1 MNSAEAVSQHALEES
16 NYKACF
22 LIPCFNHG
30 ATMPSVVSSLLNFKL
45 PIIIVDD
52 GSELETKQ
60 FLTPLADSPSVT
72 LVTLEQNQGKGG
84 AVKAGIKR
92 AQELGFSHAIQI
104 DADGQHDLEALP
116 ALIQAS
122 QAKPMRLISGQ
133 PIYDD
138 SVPKARLYGRYAT
151 HIWVWIETLS
161 LSIKDSMCGFRT
173 YPVNQTQAV
182 LSKYDVGSR
191 MDFDIEILVRL
202 YWEGCD
208 IDFVETRVIYPE
220 NGISHF
226 DALWDNV
233 KISWMHTRLFFGM
246 LPRAPKLIARHF
258 KSDSAKKL
266 SAENSQ
272 GSSADSRQVNSEQIS
287 SEQPHWSRTQE
298 RGTVLGIK
306 LLLAVYTLLGRGV
319 FNLILRG
326 VMRYYHLTGK
336 RARNASEQYLFQL
349 KAYAEQQNIELP
361 AELTSYNHL
370 LSFGHTMLDKLAA
383 WKGDFSADNLTIH
396 GQDQFESMVANQ
408 QGVLILGSHLGNIEL
423 CRALGRR
430 HSNIKINAL
439 VFTEH
444 AERFNSVM
452 KAVNPQSDLNLI
464 QVTSMGPDTAIL
476 LQQKLEQGEWIV
488 IVGDRTSTS
497 KESRS
502 VWAEFLGKKAPFPQ
516 GPFMLA
522 SVLKAPV
529 FLLFGLRDDSQS
541 KPHFNVYFEHF
552 SDKIELPRKTREQSL
567 QQVVQKYADR
577 LEHYTLKAPLQWY
590 NFFNFWTLSKHHD
603 EKESK

>member
-1 MNSAEAVSQHALEES
+1 MNSAPIEAVSQQNLKES

-30 ATMPSVVSSLLNFKL
+30 ATMPTVVSSLHHFEL

-52 GSELETKQ
+52 GSELTTKQ
-60 FLTPLADSPSVT
+60 FLAPLAENSNVT

-84 AVKAGIKR
+84 AVKAGIKK
-92 AQELGFSHAIQI
+92 AQQLGFSHAIQI

-122 QAKPMRLISGQ
+122 QDKPQRLISGQ
-133 PIYDD
+133 PVYDD

-161 LSIKDSMCGFRT
+161 LSIKDSMCGFRA
-173 YPVNQTQAV
+173 YPIDKTQTV
-182 LSKYDVGSR
+182 LNKYDVGSR

-258 KSDSAKKL
+258 KSDSAKSGQNQDSL
-266 SAENSQ
+266 AESNKK
-272 GSSADSRQVNSEQIS
+272 E

-383 WKGDFSADNLTIH
+383 WKGDFSVDNLTIH
-396 GQDQFESMVANQ
+396 GQDQFESMVENQ

-502 VWAEFLGKKAPFPQ
+502 VWAEFLGKEAPFPQ

-552 SDKIELPRKTREQSL
+552 GDKIELPRKTREQSL
-567 QQVVQKYADR
+567 QQVVQKYANR

>member
-60 FLTPLADSPSVT
+60 LLTPLADSPSVT
-72 LVTLEQNQGKGG
+72 LVTLHQNQGKGG
-84 AVKAGIKR
+84 AVKAGIKK
-92 AQELGFSHAIQI
+92 AQQLGFSHAIQI

-116 ALIQAS
+116 ALVEAS
-122 QAKPMRLISGQ
+122 QAKPQRLISGQ
-133 PIYDD
+133 PVYDD

-161 LSIKDSMCGFRT
+161 LSIKDSMCGFRA
-173 YPVNQTQAV
+173 YPINQTQAV

-246 LPRAPKLIARHF
+246 LPRTPKLIARHF
-258 KSDSAKKL
+258 KPTSANNDQNQDSL
-266 SAENSQ
+266 AESNK
-272 GSSADSRQVNSEQIS
+272 NE

-306 LLLAVYTLLGRGV
+306 LLLAIYTLLGRGV

-336 RARNASEQYLFQL
+336 RARNSSEQYLFQL

-361 AELTSYNHL
+361 TELTSYNHL

-383 WKGDFSADNLTIH
+383 WKGDFSVDNLTIH
-396 GQDQFESMVANQ
+396 GQDQFESMVENQ

-502 VWAEFLGKKAPFPQ
+502 VWAEFLGKDAPFPQ

-522 SVLKAPV
+522 SILKAPV
-529 FLLFGLRDDSQS
+529 FLLFGLRDDTQS

-567 QQVVQKYADR
+567 QQVVQKYANR

-590 NFFNFWTLSKHHD
+590 NFFNFWTLSNQHHD

>member
-1 MNSAEAVSQHALEES
+1 MNSAPIEAVSQQTLKES

-30 ATMPSVVSSLLNFKL
+30 ATMPSVVSSLLNFEL

-52 GSELETKQ
+52 GSELATKQ
-60 FLTPLADSPSVT
+60 FLTPLAENPNVT

-104 DADGQHDLEALP
+104 DADGQHDLDALP

-122 QAKPMRLISGQ
+122 QDKPQRLISGQ
-133 PIYDD
+133 PVYDE

-161 LSIKDSMCGFRT
+161 LSIKDSMCGFRA
-173 YPVNQTQAV
+173 YPINQTQTV
-182 LSKYDVGSR
+182 LDKYDVGSR

-258 KSDSAKKL
+258 KTDSVKSGQNQYSL
-266 SAENSQ
+266 AELNK
-272 GSSADSRQVNSEQIS
+272 NE

-326 VMRYYHLTGK
+326 VMGYYHLTGK

-349 KAYAEQQNIELP
+349 KTYAEQQNIELP
-361 AELTSYNHL
+361 TELTSYNHL

-383 WKGDFSADNLTIH
+383 WKGDFSVDNLSIH
-396 GQDQFESMVANQ
+396 GQEQFESMVSNK

-502 VWAEFLGKKAPFPQ
+502 VWAEFLGKEAPFPQ

-567 QQVVQKYADR
+567 QQVVQKYANR

>member
-1 MNSAEAVSQHALEES
+1 MNSAPIEAVSQQNLKES
-16 NYKACF
+16 SYNACF

-30 ATMPSVVSSLLNFKL
+30 ATMPAVVSSLHHFEL

-52 GSELETKQ
+52 GSELTTKQ
-60 FLTPLADSPSVT
+60 FLAPLSENSYVT
-72 LVTLEQNQGKGG
+72 LVTLEQNQGKGS
-84 AVKAGIKR
+84 AVKAGIKK

-104 DADGQHDLEALP
+104 DADGQHDLDALP

-122 QAKPMRLISGQ
+122 QAKPQRLISGQ

-161 LSIKDSMCGFRT
+161 LSIKDSMCGFRA
-173 YPVNQTQAV
+173 YPIDKTQTV
-182 LSKYDVGSR
+182 LNKYDVGSR

-258 KSDSAKKL
+258 KSDSVKSGQNQDSLAESNKK
-266 SAENSQ
+266 ESQ
-272 GSSADSRQVNSEQIS
+272 
-287 SEQPHWSRTQE
+287 QPHWSRTQE

-383 WKGDFSADNLTIH
+383 WKGDFSVDNLTIH
-396 GQDQFESMVANQ
+396 GQDQFESMVENQ

-502 VWAEFLGKKAPFPQ
+502 VWAEFLGKEAPFPQ

-529 FLLFGLRDDSQS
+529 FLLFGLRDDSQP

-567 QQVVQKYADR
+567 QQVVQKYANR

-590 NFFNFWTLSKHHD
+590 NFFNFWT
-603 EKESK
+603 

>member
-1 MNSAEAVSQHALEES
+1 MNSTPVEAASQHHTKES
-16 NYKACF
+16 SYKACF

-30 ATMPSVVSSLLNFKL
+30 ETMPAVVSSLHHFEL

-52 GSELETKQ
+52 GSELTTKQ
-60 FLTPLADSPSVT
+60 FLSPLAENSNVT

-104 DADGQHDLEALP
+104 DADGQHDLDALP
-116 ALIQAS
+116 ALIEAS
-122 QAKPMRLISGQ
+122 QAKPQRLISGQ
-133 PIYDD
+133 PVYDD

-161 LSIKDSMCGFRT
+161 LSIKDSMCGFRA
-173 YPVNQTQAV
+173 YPIDKTQTV
-182 LSKYDVGSR
+182 LNKYDVGSR

-208 IDFVETRVIYPE
+208 IDFIETQVIYPE
-220 NGISHF
+220 NGVSHF

-258 KSDSAKKL
+258 KSDSEDRPTT
-266 SAENSQ
+266 STQFSENHQSQ
-272 GSSADSRQVNSEQIS
+272 QTSKNTEQL
-287 SEQPHWSRTQE
+287 HWSRTKE

-306 LLLAVYTLLGRGV
+306 LLLAVYSLLGRGV

-336 RARNASEQYLFQL
+336 HARNASEQYLFQL
-349 KAYAEQQNIELP
+349 KTYAEQQNIELP
-361 AELTSYNHL
+361 VELTSYNHL

-383 WKGDFSADNLTIH
+383 WKGDFSVENLTIH
-396 GQDQFESMVANQ
+396 GQDQFENMVANQ

-502 VWAEFLGKKAPFPQ
+502 VWAEFLGKEAPFPQ

-522 SVLKAPV
+522 SILKAPV

-567 QQVVQKYADR
+567 KQVVQQYADR
-577 LEHYTLKAPLQWY
+577 LQHYTLKAPLQWY

-603 EKESK
+603 EKKSK

>member
-1 MNSAEAVSQHALEES
+1 MNSAPIEAVSQQNLKES
-16 NYKACF
+16 SYNACF

-30 ATMPSVVSSLLNFKL
+30 ATMPAVVSSLHHFEL

-52 GSELETKQ
+52 GSELTTKQ
-60 FLTPLADSPSVT
+60 FLAPLSENSYVT
-72 LVTLEQNQGKGG
+72 LVTLEQNQGKGS
-84 AVKAGIKR
+84 AVKAGIKK

-104 DADGQHDLEALP
+104 DADGQHDLDALP

-122 QAKPMRLISGQ
+122 QAKPQRLISGQ

-161 LSIKDSMCGFRT
+161 LSIKDSMCGFRA
-173 YPVNQTQAV
+173 YPIDKTQTV
-182 LSKYDVGSR
+182 LNKYDVGSR

-258 KSDSAKKL
+258 KSDSVKSGQNQDSLAESNKK
-266 SAENSQ
+266 ESQ
-272 GSSADSRQVNSEQIS
+272 
-287 SEQPHWSRTQE
+287 QPHWSRTQE

-383 WKGDFSADNLTIH
+383 WKGDFSVDNLTIH
-396 GQDQFESMVANQ
+396 GQDQFESMVENQ

-502 VWAEFLGKKAPFPQ
+502 VWAEFLGKEAPFPQ

-529 FLLFGLRDDSQS
+529 FLLFGLRDDSQP

-567 QQVVQKYADR
+567 QQVVQKYANR

>member
-1 MNSAEAVSQHALEES
+1 MNSAPVEATQDQTKES
-16 NYKACF
+16 SYKACF

-30 ATMPSVVSSLLNFKL
+30 ATMPEVVSSLLEFEL

-52 GSELETKQ
+52 GSELATKQ
-60 FLTPLADSPSVT
+60 FLAPLAENSNVT

-84 AVKAGIKR
+84 AVKAGIKK
-92 AQELGFSHAIQI
+92 AQEIGFSHTIQI

-116 ALIQAS
+116 TLIEAS
-122 QAKPMRLISGQ
+122 QAKPQRLISGR
-133 PIYDD
+133 PVYDE

-161 LSIKDSMCGFRT
+161 LSIKDSMCGFRA
-173 YPVNQTQAV
+173 YPINQTQAV

-220 NGISHF
+220 NGVSHF

-258 KSDSAKKL
+258 KSDSAD
-266 SAENSQ
+266 NNQ
-272 GSSADSRQVNSEQIS
+272 SSSTDSEPQA

-306 LLLAVYTLLGRGV
+306 LLLAIYTLLGRGV

-502 VWAEFLGKKAPFPQ
+502 VWAEFLGKEAPFPQ

-529 FLLFGLRDDSQS
+529 FLLFGLRDDSRA

-567 QQVVQKYADR
+567 QQVVQQYADR
-577 LEHYTLKAPLQWY
+577 LQHYTLKAPLQWY

>member
-1 MNSAEAVSQHALEES
+1 MNSAPIEAVSQQNLKES
-16 NYKACF
+16 SYKACF

-30 ATMPSVVSSLLNFKL
+30 ATMPAVVSSLHHFEL

-52 GSELETKQ
+52 GSELTTKQ
-60 FLTPLADSPSVT
+60 FLTPLADSPNVT

-84 AVKAGIKR
+84 AVKAGIKK

-116 ALIQAS
+116 ALIEAS
-122 QAKPMRLISGQ
+122 QAKPQRLISGQ
-133 PIYDD
+133 PVYDD

-161 LSIKDSMCGFRT
+161 LSIKDSMCGFRA
-173 YPVNQTQAV
+173 YPIDKTQTV
-182 LSKYDVGSR
+182 LNKYDVGSR

-258 KSDSAKKL
+258 KSDSAKSGQNQDSL
-266 SAENSQ
+266 AESNK
-272 GSSADSRQVNSEQIS
+272 NE

-383 WKGDFSADNLTIH
+383 WKGDFSVDNLTIH
-396 GQDQFESMVANQ
+396 GQDQFESMVENQ

-502 VWAEFLGKKAPFPQ
+502 VWAEFLGKEAPFPQ

-567 QQVVQKYADR
+567 QQVVQKYANR

>member
-1 MNSAEAVSQHALEES
+1 MNSAPLEATSQHRLKES
-16 NYKACF
+16 SYNACF

-30 ATMPSVVSSLLNFKL
+30 ATMPAVVSSLHHFEL

-52 GSELETKQ
+52 GSELATKQ
-60 FLTPLADSPSVT
+60 FLAPLADSPSVT

-84 AVKAGIKR
+84 AVKAGIKQ

-161 LSIKDSMCGFRT
+161 LSIKDSMCGFRA
-173 YPVNQTQAV
+173 YPINQTQTV
-182 LSKYDVGSR
+182 LNKYDVGSR

-258 KSDSAKKL
+258 KST
-266 SAENSQ
+266 SAEDGQNQ
-272 GSSADSRQVNSEQIS
+272 DSRAGSNNNE

-306 LLLAVYTLLGRGV
+306 LLLAIYTLLGRSV
-319 FNLILRG
+319 FNLILLG

-396 GQDQFESMVANQ
+396 GQDQFESMVANK

-502 VWAEFLGKKAPFPQ
+502 VWAEFLGKEAPFPQ

-577 LEHYTLKAPLQWY
+577 LQHYTLKAPLQWY

>member
-1 MNSAEAVSQHALEES
+1 MNSTPVEANSQHQTKES
-16 NYKACF
+16 SYNACF

-30 ATMPSVVSSLLNFKL
+30 ATMPAVVSSLLNFEL

-122 QAKPMRLISGQ
+122 QNKPQRLISGQ
-133 PIYDD
+133 PVYDE

-161 LSIKDSMCGFRT
+161 LSIKDSMCGFRA
-173 YPVNQTQAV
+173 YPIDKTQTV
-182 LSKYDVGSR
+182 LNKYDVGSR

-258 KSDSAKKL
+258 KST
-266 SAENSQ
+266 SAEDGQNQ
-272 GSSADSRQVNSEQIS
+272 DSRAGSNNNE

-306 LLLAVYTLLGRGV
+306 LLLAIYTLLGRGV

-361 AELTSYNHL
+361 TELTSYNHL

-396 GQDQFESMVANQ
+396 GQDQFESMVANK

-502 VWAEFLGKKAPFPQ
+502 VWAEFLGKEAPFPQ

-577 LEHYTLKAPLQWY
+577 LQHYTLKAPLQWY

>member
-1 MNSAEAVSQHALEES
+1 MNSAPVEATSQHHIKES
-16 NYKACF
+16 SYKACF

-30 ATMPSVVSSLLNFKL
+30 ATMPAVVSSLHHFEL

-52 GSELETKQ
+52 GSELTTKQ
-60 FLTPLADSPSVT
+60 FLSPLAENSNVT

-84 AVKAGIKR
+84 AVKAGLKK
-92 AQELGFSHAIQI
+92 AQQLGFSHAIQI

-116 ALIQAS
+116 TLIEAS
-122 QAKPMRLISGQ
+122 QAKPQRLISGQ

-161 LSIKDSMCGFRT
+161 LSIKDSMCGFRA
-173 YPVNQTQAV
+173 YPINQTQTV
-182 LSKYDVGSR
+182 LNKYDVGSR

-258 KSDSAKKL
+258 KSDSAKSGQNQDSL
-266 SAENSQ
+266 AESNK
-272 GSSADSRQVNSEQIS
+272 NE

-383 WKGDFSADNLTIH
+383 WKGDFSVDNLTIH
-396 GQDQFESMVANQ
+396 GQDQFESMVENQ

-430 HSNIKINAL
+430 HSHIKINAL

-502 VWAEFLGKKAPFPQ
+502 VWAEFLGNEAPFPQ

-567 QQVVQKYADR
+567 QQVVQKYANR
-577 LEHYTLKAPLQWY
+577 LQHYTLKAPLQWY

>member
-1 MNSAEAVSQHALEES
+1 MNSAHIESTSQHQTKES
-16 NYKACF
+16 SYNACF

-30 ATMPSVVSSLLNFKL
+30 ATMPAVVSSLHHFAL

-52 GSELETKQ
+52 GSELATKQ
-60 FLTPLADSPSVT
+60 FLAPLADNPSVT

-122 QAKPMRLISGQ
+122 QDKPQRLISGQ
-133 PIYDD
+133 PVYDE

-161 LSIKDSMCGFRT
+161 LSIKDSMCGFRA
-173 YPVNQTQAV
+173 YPINQTQAV

-258 KSDSAKKL
+258 KST
-266 SAENSQ
+266 SAEDGQKQDSST
-272 GSSADSRQVNSEQIS
+272 GSNNNE

-306 LLLAVYTLLGRGV
+306 LLLAIYTLLGRSV

-336 RARNASEQYLFQL
+336 RARNSSQQYLFQL

-396 GQDQFESMVANQ
+396 GQDQFESMVANK

-502 VWAEFLGKKAPFPQ
+502 VWAEFLGKEAPFPQ

-577 LEHYTLKAPLQWY
+577 LQHYTLKAPLQWY

-603 EKESK
+603 EKKSK

>member
-1 MNSAEAVSQHALEES
+1 MNSTPNEAVSQHAASES

-30 ATMPSVVSSLLNFKL
+30 ATMPSVVSSLLNFEL

-60 FLTPLADSPSVT
+60 FLTPLADNSNVT
-72 LVTLEQNQGKGG
+72 LVTLKHNQGKGG
-84 AVKAGIKR
+84 AVKAGIKK
-92 AQELGFSHAIQI
+92 AQALGFSHAIQI

-122 QAKPMRLISGQ
+122 QERPQRLISGQ
-133 PIYDD
+133 PVYDE

-161 LSIKDSMCGFRT
+161 LSIKDSMCGFRA
-173 YPVNQTQAV
+173 YPINQTQAV
-182 LSKYDVGSR
+182 LNKYDVGSR
-191 MDFDIEILVRL
+191 MDFDIEVLVRL

-208 IDFVETRVIYPE
+208 IDFIETRVIYPE
-220 NGISHF
+220 NGVSHF

-258 KSDSAKKL
+258 KSDSTKSGQTQDFL
-266 SAENSQ
+266 AESNNN
-272 GSSADSRQVNSEQIS
+272 A

-306 LLLAVYTLLGRGV
+306 LLLAVYTLLGRSV

-349 KAYAEQQNIELP
+349 KAYAEQQNIALP

-383 WKGDFSADNLTIH
+383 WKGDFSVDNLTIH
-396 GQDQFESMVANQ
+396 GQDQFESMVANK

-502 VWAEFLGKKAPFPQ
+502 VWAEFLGKQAPFPQ

-529 FLLFGLRDDSQS
+529 FLLFGLRDDSQP

-552 SDKIELPRKTREQSL
+552 SDKIALPRNVREQSL
-567 QQVVQKYADR
+567 QQVVQQYADR
-577 LEHYTLKAPLQWY
+577 LQHYTLKAPLQWY
-590 NFFNFWTLSKHHD
+590 NFYNFWTLSNQHHD

>member
-1 MNSAEAVSQHALEES
+1 MNSTPIEATSQHQTKES
-16 NYKACF
+16 SYKACF

-30 ATMPSVVSSLLNFKL
+30 ATMPAVVSSLHHFEL

-52 GSELETKQ
+52 GSELATKQ
-60 FLTPLADSPSVT
+60 FLTPLAEHSRVT

-84 AVKAGIKR
+84 AVKAGIKK
-92 AQELGFSHAIQI
+92 AQQLGFSHAIQI

-122 QAKPMRLISGQ
+122 QANPQRLISGQ
-133 PIYDD
+133 PVYDD

-161 LSIKDSMCGFRT
+161 LSIKDSMCGFRA
-173 YPVNQTQAV
+173 YPVGQTQAV

-258 KSDSAKKL
+258 KSNATES
-266 SAENSQ
+266 SR
-272 GSSADSRQVNSEQIS
+272 GSSADSELKA

-306 LLLAVYTLLGRGV
+306 VLLTIYTLLGRGV

-383 WKGDFSADNLTIH
+383 WKGDFSVDNLTIH
-396 GQDQFESMVANQ
+396 GQDQFENMVANQ

-502 VWAEFLGKKAPFPQ
+502 VWAEFLGKEAPFPQ

-529 FLLFGLRDDSQS
+529 FLLFGLRDDSQV

-552 SDKIELPRKTREQSL
+552 SDRIELPRKTREQSL
-567 QQVVQKYADR
+567 KQVVQQYADR
-577 LEHYTLKAPLQWY
+577 LQHYTLKAPLQWY

>member
-1 MNSAEAVSQHALEES
+1 MNSAPVEATSQHPTEES
-16 NYKACF
+16 SYKACF

-30 ATMPSVVSSLLNFKL
+30 ATMPAVVSSLHGFEL

-52 GSELETKQ
+52 GSELTTKQ
-60 FLTPLADSPSVT
+60 FLAPLAENSNVT
-72 LVTLEQNQGKGG
+72 LVTLKENQGKGG
-84 AVKAGIKR
+84 AVKAGIKK
-92 AQELGFSHAIQI
+92 AQQLGFSHAIQI

-116 ALIQAS
+116 SLIEAS
-122 QAKPMRLISGQ
+122 QAKPQRLISGQ
-133 PIYDD
+133 PVYDE

-161 LSIKDSMCGFRT
+161 LSIKDSMCGFRA
-173 YPVNQTQAV
+173 YPINQTQAV

-258 KSDSAKKL
+258 KSDSAD
-266 SAENSQ
+266 NSQ
-272 GSSADSRQVNSEQIS
+272 SSPTDSEPQA

-306 LLLAVYTLLGRGV
+306 LLLAIYTLLGRGV

-383 WKGDFSADNLTIH
+383 WKGDFSAENLTIH
-396 GQDQFESMVANQ
+396 GQDQFENMVANQ

-502 VWAEFLGKKAPFPQ
+502 VWAEFLGKEAPFPQ

-567 QQVVQKYADR
+567 KQVVQQYADR
-577 LEHYTLKAPLQWY
+577 LQHYTLKAPLQWY

>member
-1 MNSAEAVSQHALEES
+1 MNSAPIEAVSQQTLKES

-30 ATMPSVVSSLLNFKL
+30 ATMPAVVSSLHHFEL

-52 GSELETKQ
+52 GSELTTKQ
-60 FLTPLADSPSVT
+60 FLAPLAENSYVT

-84 AVKAGIKR
+84 AVKAGIKK

-104 DADGQHDLEALP
+104 DADGQHDLDALP

-122 QAKPMRLISGQ
+122 QAKPQRLISGQ
-133 PIYDD
+133 PVYDE
-138 SVPKARLYGRYAT
+138 SVPKTRLYGRYAT

-161 LSIKDSMCGFRT
+161 LSIKDSMCGFRA
-173 YPVNQTQAV
+173 YPIDKTQTV
-182 LSKYDVGSR
+182 LNKYDVGSR

-258 KSDSAKKL
+258 KSDSAKSGQNQDSL
-266 SAENSQ
+266 AESNK
-272 GSSADSRQVNSEQIS
+272 NESEQL
-287 SEQPHWSRTQE
+287 HWSRTQE

-383 WKGDFSADNLTIH
+383 WKGDFSVDNLTIH
-396 GQDQFESMVANQ
+396 GQDQFESMVENQ

-430 HSNIKINAL
+430 HSHIKINAL

-502 VWAEFLGKKAPFPQ
+502 VWAEFLGKEAPFPQ

-567 QQVVQKYADR
+567 QQVVQKYANR

>member
-1 MNSAEAVSQHALEES
+1 MNSTPVEATSQHQLKES
-16 NYKACF
+16 SYNACF

-30 ATMPSVVSSLLNFKL
+30 ATMPAVVSSLHHFEL

-52 GSELETKQ
+52 GSELATKQ
-60 FLTPLADSPSVT
+60 FLAPLADSPSVT

-122 QAKPMRLISGQ
+122 QDKPQRLISGQ
-133 PIYDD
+133 PVYDE

-161 LSIKDSMCGFRT
+161 LSIKDSMCGFRA
-173 YPVNQTQAV
+173 YPIDKTQTV
-182 LSKYDVGSR
+182 LNKYDVGSR

-258 KSDSAKKL
+258 KSDSAKSGQKQD
-266 SAENSQ
+266 SST
-272 GSSADSRQVNSEQIS
+272 GSNNNE

-306 LLLAVYTLLGRGV
+306 LLLAIYTLLGRGV
-319 FNLILRG
+319 FNLILHG

-396 GQDQFESMVANQ
+396 GQDQFESMVANK

-502 VWAEFLGKKAPFPQ
+502 VWAEFLGKEAPFPQ
-516 GPFMLA
+516 GPFMLT

-577 LEHYTLKAPLQWY
+577 LQHYTLKAPLQWY

>member
-1 MNSAEAVSQHALEES
+1 MNSAPIESISQHQTKES
-16 NYKACF
+16 SYNACF

-30 ATMPSVVSSLLNFKL
+30 ATMPAVVSSLHHFAL

-52 GSELETKQ
+52 GSELATKQ
-60 FLTPLADSPSVT
+60 FLAPLADNPSVT

-104 DADGQHDLEALP
+104 DADGQHDLETLP
-116 ALIQAS
+116 TLIQAS
-122 QAKPMRLISGQ
+122 QAKPQRLISGQ
-133 PIYDD
+133 PVYDE

-161 LSIKDSMCGFRT
+161 LSIKDSMCGFRA
-173 YPVNQTQAV
+173 YPINQTQAV
-182 LSKYDVGSR
+182 LNKYDVGSR

-258 KSDSAKKL
+258 KSDSAD
-266 SAENSQ
+266 NNQ
-272 GSSADSRQVNSEQIS
+272 GSSTDSEPQA

-306 LLLAVYTLLGRGV
+306 LLLAIYTLLGHGV
-319 FNLILRG
+319 FNFILRG

-383 WKGDFSADNLTIH
+383 WKGDFSAENLTIH
-396 GQDQFESMVANQ
+396 GQDQFENMVANQ

-502 VWAEFLGKKAPFPQ
+502 VWAEFLGKEAPFPQ

-529 FLLFGLRDDSQS
+529 FLLFGLRDDSQE

-567 QQVVQKYADR
+567 KQVVQQYADR
-577 LEHYTLKAPLQWY
+577 LQHYTLKAPLQWY
-590 NFFNFWTLSKHHD
+590 NFFNFWTLSKHYD